1 MDVVVVG
8 AGIGGL
14 ALANGLTADGHRV
27 RVLERAPRL
36 RTGGAAVT
44 IFSNGTAAAAG
55 LGVPL
60 DGLGSPID
68 SLTFHAP
75 GGGRYARADL
85 REQRDRTGF
94 GIATVPRAAVLQ
106 RFAAALPPD
115 AVHFGRDVA
124 DVAVAPGGVV
134 VTDADGTRHTADV
147 VVGADGHRSAV
158 RRAVLDDRPAA
169 LTGWTSWQGLTR
181 VLPGLADGTH
191 AMCVVGPAGL
201 CGLMPAGAGLLQWW
215 FDVPTPPPAAGTVV
229 AWLRDSFRAYG
240 DPVRTLL
247 DGLTDADVQA
257 YPHVVHRVPDRWGTG
272 AATLLGDAAHVFPP
286 SQAQGANQALEDAWL
301 LRRALRSPGP
311 PADALRSYE
320 RIRARRVRRIS
331 RLAASEVT
339 NRPPPGAARLAGRI
353 LTARALARLQLRVIR
368 RASSVLNDDTTAPA
382 SAPHAPRSS

>member
-14 ALANGLTADGHRV
+14 ALANGLAADGHRV

-44 IFSNGTAAAAG
+44 IFSNGSAAAAG

-60 DGLGSPID
+60 DGLGSAID
-68 SLTFHAP
+68 TLAFHAP
-75 GGGRYARADL
+75 GGGRYACADL

-94 GIATVPRAAVLQ
+94 GIATVPRAALLE
-106 RFAAALPPD
+106 RFAAALAPGS
-115 AVHFGRDVA
+115 VHFGRTVA
-124 DVAVAPGGVV
+124 DVAVAPDGVT
-134 VTDADGTRHTADV
+134 VTDTDGDRHTGDV

-169 LTGWTSWQGLTR
+169 PTGWTSWQGLTR
-181 VLPGLADGTH
+181 ALPGIADGTH

-215 FDVPTPPPAAGTVV
+215 FDVPGPRPAAGAVV
-229 AWLRDSFRAYG
+229 AWLRDGFRGYG
-240 DPVRTLL
+240 EQIRTLL
-247 DGLTDADVQA
+247 DGLTEADVQA
-257 YPHVVHRVPDRWGTG
+257 YPHVVHRVPARWGTG
-272 AATLLGDAAHVFPP
+272 ATTLLGDAAHVFPP

-301 LRRALRSPGP
+301 LRRALGAPCA
-311 PADALRSYE
+311 PADALRRYE

-331 RLAASEVT
+331 RLAAGEVT
-339 NRPPPGAARLAGRI
+339 NRPPAGAARLAGR
-353 LTARALARLQLRVIR
+353 LLSARAVARLQLGVIR
-368 RASSVLNDDTTAPA
+368 RASSVLNDDTIGT
-382 SAPHAPRSS
+382 